1 MTYKPPQVE
10 KLYQTCKHPTAGS
23 VNAPVLR
30 QAFRPIL
37 IPKPLGLWP
46 EDSPWSEILIQSDPV
61 IR

>member
-10 KLYQTCKHPTAGS
+10 KLYQRCKHPTAGS

-37 IPKPLGLWP
+37 IPKPLGLWL
-46 EDSPWSEILIQSDPV
+46 EDSP
-61 IR
+61 